1 MDVGEEVNVGVGVA
15 VRKCAV
21 EDVGMEEEAYKT
33 KKEEEQVEVELGLAG
48 VQVANRMIDLV
59 TERKRERFPQMVEKK
74 KANVYT
80 KFPTLGP
87 TLRLTGESASAC
99 FSRFFTDEVWEL

>member
-1 MDVGEEVNVGVGVA
+1 
-15 VRKCAV
+15 
-21 EDVGMEEEAYKT
+21 
-33 KKEEEQVEVELGLAG
+33 
-48 VQVANRMIDLV
+48 
-59 TERKRERFPQMVEKK
+59 MVEKK